1 MVCSRHALFTA
12 SQSTRKQ
19 RPGHWAKST
28 RFKRF
33 ACFVTLFLFSKLW
46 AHRSHSKLKIEL
58 KIKCCVLTFFRSHRK
73 FKTKMNVWIRFSMLF
88 LSYILFYF
96 YFYFI
101 LIFESL
107 PILVGCI
114 SVCTLLLI
122 K

>member
-19 RPGHWAKST
+19 CYEDTGPSRQDSKGLL
-28 RFKRF
+28 
-33 ACFVTLFLFSKLW
+33 VTLLLFSEPLV
-46 AHRSHSKLKIEL
+46 HRSHRKRKLEL
-58 KIKCCVLTFFRSHRK
+58 KIKGCVLNAFRSHRK
-73 FKTKMNVWIRFSMLF
+73 LKTKMNVWIRFSMLF

-107 PILVGCI
+107 PVLVVCI

>member
-1 MVCSRHALFTA
+1 MRFLLRHNPPESSAQDTGPSR
-12 SQSTRKQ
+12 QD
-19 RPGHWAKST
+19 
-28 RFKRF
+28 
-33 ACFVTLFLFSKLW
+33 SKGLLVLLPCIW